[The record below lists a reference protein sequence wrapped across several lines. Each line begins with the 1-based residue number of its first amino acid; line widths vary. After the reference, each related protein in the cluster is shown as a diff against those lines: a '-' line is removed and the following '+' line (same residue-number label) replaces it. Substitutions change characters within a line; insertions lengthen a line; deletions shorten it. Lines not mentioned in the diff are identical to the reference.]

1 MNSAATTGF
10 QAAEL
15 GFIVTLAQ
23 SASLSSA
30 ARELGITTSAVSK
43 RLSLIEARLGV
54 ALVNRTTRRMSM
66 TPEGEVLLE
75 HARRILAEIAELD
88 QLLGNARAVPKG
100 QLRVN
105 ATLGFGRL
113 HIAPAISQYVLQY
126 PEVDVQLQLS
136 VDPPPLTDDQFD
148 VCIRFG
154 APSDTRVI
162 ARRLAPNRRL
172 LCAAPAYLAAHG
184 APATPDDLRRH
195 NCISIRQGDEAYG
208 LWRLAGGKGDGR
220 EAQKAAQA
228 VKVRGNLTTN
238 DGEIAVNWALDGHGI
253 LMRAQWDI
261 DRYLQSGRLVQVLPG
276 YRTPDADIYAVYPQR
291 HQLSAR
297 VRTFVDFLADS
308 FARFA

>member
-1 MNSAATTGF
+1 MSGNGF
-10 QAAEL
+10 QPAEL
-15 GFIVTLAQ
+15 GFIV
-23 SASLSSA
+23 SLSSAGSLSGA

-43 RLSLIEARLGV
+43 RLSIIEARIGV
-54 ALVNRTTRRMSM
+54 PLVNRTTRRMSL

-75 HARRILAEIAELD
+75 HARRILGEIADLD
-88 QLLGNARAVPKG
+88 QLLTTSKGTPKG

-113 HIAPAISQYVLQY
+113 HVAPVISRYVLRY

-136 VDPPPLTDDQFD
+136 VDPPALTDDQFD

-154 APSDTRVI
+154 APADARVI
-162 ARRLAPNRRL
+162 ARRLASNRRL
-172 LCAAPAYLAAHG
+172 LCASPKYLAARG
-184 APATPDDLRRH
+184 EPKSPSELRRH

-208 LWRLAGGKGDGR
+208 LWRLFSGR
-220 EAQKAAQA
+220 GSERDAEA
-228 VKVRGNLTTN
+228 VKVRGNLATN

-253 LMRAQWDI
+253 LMRAEWDI
-261 DRYLQSGRLVQVLPG
+261 ERYLKSGRLVQVLPT

-297 VRTFVDFLADS
+297 IRTFVEFLGEA
-308 FARFA
+308 FERFD

>member
-1 MNSAATTGF
+1 MNTTANTGF

-15 GFIVTLAQ
+15 GFIVALSQ
-23 SASLSSA
+23 SASLSGA

-54 ALVNRTTRRMSM
+54 TLVNRTTRRMSM
-66 TPEGEVLLE
+66 TPEGDVLLD

-113 HIAPAISQYVLQY
+113 HIAPAISQYVLRY

-154 APSDTRVI
+154 APLDSRVI

-184 APATPDDLRRH
+184 APVTPDDLRRH

-208 LWRLAGGKGDGR
+208 LWRLYGLKGIEGD
-220 EAQKAAQA
+220 AQA

-276 YRTPDADIYAVYPQR
+276 YRTPDADIHAVYPQR

-297 VRTFVDFLADS
+297 TRTFVDFLADS